1 MIPSERERTRVNKR
15 EIMTRPPRP
24 TLARIRSCVACTHD
38 SHVYHG
44 VVRTLERV
52 RRFGT
57 RDSARERR
65 RSESAT
71 RGESARK
78 REKAAC
84 MGRRGNERPSGPEAR
99 GVLAWMT
106 RHCRG
111 ARVPRN
117 HTACTRVYTRTHA
130 YAARREPALARR
142 YPLSVCPC
150 PLGDLEMCVMKNARI
165 IAGHSSVRDEW
176 CAPTAESRLR
186 DAVSGLLSAASA
198 ECIEFLSR
206 YELFRAILLTIYMLR
221 MKFYAWM
228 KAIVATDQQL
238 ILQRPFRDTRIF
250 LLYFFLFEE
259 VCLLHSH
266 NDPFKFRDNLNIFFR
281 CI

>member
-1 MIPSERERTRVNKR
+1 MYGRESPTIRHAGFSGGATEKRERD
-15 EIMTRPPRP
+15 
-24 TLARIRSCVACTHD
+24 ARRIS
-38 SHVYHG
+38 
-44 VVRTLERV
+44 EE
-52 RRFGT
+52 
-57 RDSARERR
+57 ARESR
-65 RSESAT
+65 ACGT
-71 RGESARK
+71 Q
-78 REKAAC
+78 RE
-84 MGRRGNERPSGPEAR
+84 RERPSGPEAR

-176 CAPTAESRLR
+176 CAPAGESRLG

-198 ECIEFLSR
+198 GCIEFLSR
-206 YELFRAILLTIYMLR
+206 YELFRAILLTIYVLR
-221 MKFYAWM
+221 MKFHAWM
-228 KAIVATDQQL
+228 KAIVATDRQL
-238 ILQRPFRDTRIF
+238 IPQRPFRDACIF
-250 LLYFFLFEE
+250 PRFIFSFQGL
-259 VCLLHSH
+259 CLL
-266 NDPFKFRDNLNIFFR
+266 FA
-281 CI
+281 